1 MTLMFCYAVKTKMK
15 NRFGALN
22 CLRTVFIDRNVTS
35 QCRPRSKWSWSRRW
49 VSVAS
54 HLSSRPHPVFLH
66 QHFISSACD
75 VIVFWWCVFLENLTL
90 SRIVKTELARAC
102 GESVLQED
110 DDDVT
115 ALRGGDLEES
125 YIAPAQTQSPR
136 PRTMTQQ
143 QPSQPVAINVRW
155 MCANLSCS
163 VWFNVWYVCFV
174 VVGLQAES
182 TCLVGSKHGWN
193 FLCRSNRKL

>member
-1 MTLMFCYAVKTKMK
+1 MQSCTYVDGLTHCFVLT
-15 NRFGALN
+15 
-22 CLRTVFIDRNVTS
+22 FILLVCSKDQDEESFRRNQLPS
-35 QCRPRSKWSWSRRW
+35 HRLHRSKRDVTMSPEKQLKLEQALSQRR
-49 VSVAS
+49 VTPVKSTAPS
-54 HLSSRPHPVFLH
+54 IFAPTFHLV
-66 QHFISSACD
+66 SSACD
-75 VIVFWWCVFLENLTL
+75 VIIFWCCGFLENLTL

-143 QPSQPVAINVRW
+143 QPSQPVAINVR
-155 MCANLSCS
+155 
-163 VWFNVWYVCFV
+163 
-174 VVGLQAES
+174 
-182 TCLVGSKHGWN
+182 
-193 FLCRSNRKL
+193 